1 MTGCKGRGKQ
11 NTTMMIIGIL
21 ICSSTVKSSLPVVQS
36 TLGPIRGIR
45 TGSTEAFLGIPY
57 ARAPIGDRRFLPA
70 EPVEPWH
77 GQTLEAKTW
86 SKACIQSLYS
96 NYPDL
101 YSEDCL
107 FINIF
112 RPTGVKRG
120 DNLSTMFFIHGGSF
134 TGGSGGSP
142 LFNGSLPVFNG
153 SSLAADGN
161 VIVCTINY
169 RVGPL
174 GFFVSEELPGV
185 SGGANGGLNGILD
198 QITALRFVQS
208 QIFAFGGDPDSITV
222 FGESAGALSVG
233 VLSVSPVV
241 KQGDLIRRAI
251 IESGSPLGKFWRLGN
266 ASEGYLTS
274 QKLMSSLGVQTLA
287 EMRKLPAASLST
299 WDPAIQHN
307 RHAWIDGHVI
317 PENTTVRQL
326 YKRGQINVD
335 ELIIGANTKDGL
347 SVFFP
352 SLLPV
357 HADNDTVAYE
367 RALRTYWGGNWFQFP
382 EATIAQIAQA
392 YPLGAFNGD
401 AISAFAQ
408 TDGDFNVVCPSL
420 LVNKC
425 TKLNLVRDKNFLQRH
440 PTHSHH
446 TFGFE
451 SHTIPHSLTQPAR
464 SSGT

>member
-1 MTGCKGRGKQ
+1 M
-11 NTTMMIIGIL
+11 IGIVFY
-21 ICSSTVKSSLPVVQS
+21 SSAIKTSLPMVQS

-77 GQTLEAKTW
+77 GQTLDAKTW
-86 SKACIQSLYS
+86 SKACVQSLYG

-101 YSEDCL
+101 FSEDCL
-107 FINIF
+107 YINIF

-142 LFNGSLPVFNG
+142 LFNGSMPVFNG
-153 SSLAADGN
+153 STLAADGN

-185 SGGANGGLNGILD
+185 SGGGNGGLNGILD
-198 QITALRFVQS
+198 QITALRFVRS
-208 QIFAFGGDPDSITV
+208 EIFAFGGDPDSVTI

-241 KQGDLIRRAI
+241 ERGGLVRRAI

-266 ASEGYLTS
+266 ASEGYSTS
-274 QKLMSSLGVQTLA
+274 RQLMNSLGVNTLT
-287 EMRKLPAASLST
+287 EMQKLPAGSLST

-307 RHAWIDGHVI
+307 RHAWIDGRVI
-317 PENTTVRQL
+317 PENATLRQL
-326 YKRGQINVD
+326 YQRGQINVN
-335 ELIIGANTKDGL
+335 ELVIGANTKDGL
-347 SVFFP
+347 AVFYP
-352 SLLPV
+352 DLLPV
-357 HADNDTVAYE
+357 NADNNTIAYE
-367 RALRTYWGGNWFQFP
+367 KALRTYWGGIWFQFP
-382 EATIAQIAQA
+382 AATIDKIVQA
-392 YPLGAFNGD
+392 YPLGAFGGD
-401 AISAFAQ
+401 AISVFAQ

-420 LVNKC
+420 LVNE
-425 TKLNLVRDKNFLQRH
+425 KN
-440 PTHSHH
+440 
-446 TFGFE
+446 
-451 SHTIPHSLTQPAR
+451 
-464 SSGT
+464 